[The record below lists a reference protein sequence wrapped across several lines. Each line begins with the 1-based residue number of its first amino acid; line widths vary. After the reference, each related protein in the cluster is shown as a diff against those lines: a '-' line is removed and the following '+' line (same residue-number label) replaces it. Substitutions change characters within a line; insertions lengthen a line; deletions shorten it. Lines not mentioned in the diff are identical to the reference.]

1 MCAVPAMP
9 RMLIRL
15 SADVP
20 QEALE
25 AFPWLT
31 CVTQPA
37 HTALVGAVADQE
49 ELQGVLH
56 HLNDLGLEIVEVV
69 TIPDDAG
76 HAGGS
81 SDEVNHP

>member
-1 MCAVPAMP
+1 MMP

-20 QEALE
+20 EDALE
-25 AFPWLT
+25 AFPALA

-37 HTALVGAVADQE
+37 HTALVGPIADQE

-56 HLNDLGLEIVEVV
+56 HLSDLGIAIVEVV
-69 TIPDDAG
+69 TIPDDT
-76 HAGGS
+76 
-81 SDEVNHP
+81 ENER